1 MMSDTDQA
9 TVLVV
14 DDEKEVAD
22 AYALRLQEMYE
33 TRTAYSGKNALEQLD
48 ETVDVVLLDRRMPE
62 MSGDEVLRKIQ
73 EKDKDYRVIM
83 LTAIDPEFDILD
95 MPFDDYL
102 CKPVDRNDLH
112 AAIDQQLRIVTC
124 DHLSEYF
131 ELASKQSVLEAQLPS
146 QELEHN
152 EQYTELES
160 RVSELQTELARTLD
174 EFEEIEQT
182 FKRIDRRPI

>member
-1 MMSDTDQA
+1 MTSDTNQA

-22 AYALRLQEMYE
+22 AYALRLQDKYEM
-33 TRTAYSGKNALEQLD
+33 RTAYSGKTALDQLD

-62 MSGDEVLRKIQ
+62 MSGDEVLHKIQ
-73 EKDKDYRVIM
+73 DHNNDYRVIM
-83 LTAIDPEFDILD
+83 LTAIDPGFDILD

-102 CKPVDRNDLH
+102 CKPVDRDDLH
-112 AAIDQQLRIVTC
+112 AAIDQQLRIVAC

-146 QELEHN
+146 QELAHD
-152 EQYTELES
+152 EQYAELES
-160 RVSELQTELARTLD
+160 RLSELRTELARTLD
-174 EFEEIEQT
+174 EFEELEQT
-182 FKRIDRRPI
+182 FERIDRRPI